1 VATDMTKAILIEI
14 VDMLQ
19 MINKTILDL
28 SEDIL
33 RDETV
38 INEMESSEPEAQEV
52 AHWAELYARTAKSL
66 QNERLHAKQL
76 EDRVHE
82 LEKQLFKSMI

>member
-1 VATDMTKAILIEI
+1 MATELTKAILIEI

-28 SEDIL
+28 TEDIL

-38 INEMESSEPEAQEV
+38 INSADPEESEAKEV
-52 AHWAELYARTAKSL
+52 AYWADLYARTSKAL
-66 QNERLHAKQL
+66 QSERLHAQELERRVHQL
-76 EDRVHE
+76 ET
-82 LEKQLFKSMI
+82 QLFKSMV